1 MRHLTVLGVSIVS
14 ATLIVWPGL
23 SAAQTTTK
31 EKVEQK
37 AETTKDKAKGMAES
51 AKEGVSDSW
60 ITAKTKIALY
70 ADERVSG
77 TQVSV
82 DTKGGVVH
90 LRGKVDTP
98 DAKAAAEQVT
108 KGVEGVK
115 TVKNDLQVVAQ
126 AARKTV
132 DANDKDIAKSV
143 ETKLHR
149 DPQLKK
155 VDARADAGVVT
166 LTGEAATVAAA
177 ARASEQARMVAG
189 VKAVKNEITFKSTQR
204 Q

>member
-37 AETTKDKAKGMAES
+37 AETTKEKAKGAAES
-51 AKEGVSDSW
+51 AKEGVSDTW

-77 TQVSV
+77 TQVNV
-82 DTKGGVVH
+82 DTHNGMVA
-90 LRGKVDTP
+90 LRGKVDSA
-98 DAKAAAEQVT
+98 DAKAAAEQVA

-115 TVKNDLQVVAQ
+115 GVKNDLQVVAP
-126 AARKTV
+126 AARKAV
-132 DANDKDIAKSV
+132 DATDKDIAKAV
-143 ETKLHR
+143 ETRLHR
-149 DPQLKK
+149 DAQLKK

-166 LTGEAATVAAA
+166 LTGEAATVGAA